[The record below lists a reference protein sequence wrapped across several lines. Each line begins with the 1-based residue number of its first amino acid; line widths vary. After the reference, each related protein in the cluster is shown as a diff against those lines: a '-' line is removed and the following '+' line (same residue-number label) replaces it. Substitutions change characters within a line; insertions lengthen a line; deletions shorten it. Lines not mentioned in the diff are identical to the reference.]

1 MILAL
6 FEGVTEENILN
17 GLKKRKFIE
26 FDVLGNTGGSS
37 GRFRK
42 ATIDILFPYFKIG
55 KPLGVVILRDLDSG
69 KTAEDVRK
77 STEDALNEAL
87 HNAEIETSIK
97 LVQRDSNIF
106 FAKNEHPK
114 FMIVLHIAQK
124 RCIKGIPTFKNC
136 TTDDYVLDLA
146 LRKEAIENLPEFK
159 EAQEK
164 NPGLTAEVVQRKV
177 TSEILNLLEQNGL
190 RFGEAKNFVDLYIAV
205 LQLRSKHR
213 KGSIPYSGLPG
224 KVIAHARQ
232 EDVEEVFES
241 WITAFKMVEVIHG
254 T

>member
-124 RCIKGIPTFKNC
+124 RCIEGIPAFKNC
-136 TTDDYVLDLA
+136 TTDGYVLDLA
-146 LRKEAIENLPEFK
+146 LRKETIENLPEFK
-159 EAQEK
+159 KAQEK
-164 NPGLTAEVVQRKV
+164 KPDLKPEDIQNKIKT
-177 TSEILNLLEQNGL
+177 EILGILKDNGIEL
-190 RFGEAKNFVDLYIAV
+190 REAKGFVNLYIAV
-205 LQLRSKHR
+205 LQLGDE
-213 KGSIPYSGLPG
+213 GSMPYSGSPG

-241 WITAFKMVEVIHG
+241 WITAFNMVEVIHG